1 MTCGLISQFSISQ
14 FTMSTPRKV
23 TFYFLA
29 MCILFIASTG
39 VAQRAVPP
47 LAGKRVHDEA
57 HVLSSQTV
65 EQLEIQLKQHEDST
79 SNQIAILII
88 NSLEGEVIEEYSI
101 RVAHNEWKLGQ
112 SKNDNGVLLLVALED
127 RKMRIEVGY
136 GLEGVLPDVICNRII
151 RNEMAP
157 NFRRGDY
164 DAGVLLAINAITR
177 AIDGEYTATPDASE
191 GDSMTT
197 GDKMLIGLVVFGLL
211 GIFTFSGLSSEGAV
225 GWVFYFFLIPF
236 YAVFPSVILGWGT
249 GLTALGTYLVGYPI
263 LKMLFKKMGWTRKD
277 SGPGGRGRG
286 GGWSSGSGW
295 FGGGFGSSGGS
306 GGGFGGFS
314 GGGGGFGGG
323 GSSGSW

>member
-1 MTCGLISQFSISQ
+1 MIFESVNRLSMNHTRVPGSIS
-14 FTMSTPRKV
+14 FSV
-23 TFYFLA
+23 LFL
-29 MCILFIASTG
+29 LIAFSG
-39 VAQRAVPP
+39 FAQRAVPP
-47 LAGKRVHDEA
+47 LDNRRVHDEA
-57 HVLSSQTV
+57 NVLSSNTI
-65 EQLEIQLKQHEDST
+65 EQLEVQLKQHEDST

-88 NSLEGEVIEEYSI
+88 NSLEGDVLEEYSI
-101 RVAHNEWKLGQ
+101 KVAHDNWKLGQ
-112 SKNDNGVLLLVALED
+112 SKNDNGVLLLIVTDD

-164 DAGVLLAINAITR
+164 DAGVLLAINAIMR
-177 AIDGEYTATPDASE
+177 AIDGEYTADPSE
-191 GDSMTT
+191 SERDSMSA
-197 GDKMLIGLVVFGLL
+197 GDALLVSLVVFGLL
-211 GIFTFSGLSSEGAV
+211 GIFTFNGLRSEGAV

-236 YAVFPSVILGWGT
+236 YAVFPTVILGWAT
-249 GLTALGTYLVGYPI
+249 GLTSLGIYLAGYPI
-263 LKMLFKKMGWTRKD
+263 LKMLFKKMGWTQKD
-277 SGPGGRGRG
+277 AGTGTGGRTRG

-295 FGGGFGSSGGS
+295 SGGGFGSGRSS